1 MMTKTQTLNA
11 RWLRWTDH
19 NWVPPWFRHWLQKH
33 PKFAMAAL
41 ALLIAFAV
49 IVVVRWF
56 SPNPA
61 KELSYYTVKR
71 GDFLVSVV
79 EGGSLRALNEVVIRC
94 EVEGSTRII
103 SIAPEGSQVKKGELL
118 VELDSSDIQEKLT
131 QQEITAENL
140 KFNYLQ
146 GQENLEIQKSLA
158 ESNIREAE
166 LRVQIAASD
175 LEKYVEGDFPQ
186 QTNKLSADITI
197 AEEELKRA
205 QDRYSWTLKLQERN
219 YASKSEVEADEL
231 ALKRANIKIE
241 QLKEDLRLL
250 LKYDF
255 PKRKALLESTL
266 ASNKD
271 DLARLKARSA
281 SQISQAQA
289 DLETRKRALDLHT
302 QRLQSLREQLS
313 LTKIYAPQD
322 GLVVYPSFST
332 SSGYVIEEGST
343 VRQRQEL
350 IKLPDVTQM
359 LVEVKVHESF
369 VNSIRPGLL
378 AYVTVDSMPDRRFVG
393 SVRRVAP
400 LPDATSRYMNP
411 NLKVYSTEVVIEE
424 VLPDVKPGVSA
435 HAEIVITNL
444 SKVITLPVQAVTT
457 LKGRQVIYR
466 ADANEPVE
474 VELGLS
480 NNRFVEV
487 RSGVKEGDQVLL
499 APPAATSVE
508 DAGNG
513 QLSAEEVES
522 AKARIAKNPL
532 DTSGKGSISRSGAGA
547 SKLPPAAKPERTE
560 KPAKPT
566 SKPAKPTKS

>member
-1 MMTKTQTLNA
+1 MTKTETLNGW
-11 RWLRWTDH
+11 WLRWTEFH
-19 NWVPPWFRHWLQKH
+19 WVPAKVRHWLQKH
-33 PKFAMAAL
+33 PKFALGLLAALL
-41 ALLIAFAV
+41 ALLALVAV
-49 IVVVRWF
+49 RMF
-56 SPNPA
+56 SPDPA
-61 KELSYYTVKR
+61 QALSYHTVKR

-79 EGGSLRALNEVVIRC
+79 EGGSLRAVNEMVIRC
-94 EVEGSTRII
+94 DVEGSTRII

-118 VELDSSDIQEKLT
+118 VELDSSEIQEKLT
-131 QQEITAENL
+131 QQEITAENQ

-186 QTNKLSADITI
+186 QTNKLTADITI

-231 ALKRANIKIE
+231 ALKRASIKIE

-255 PKRKALLESTL
+255 PKRKALFESTL
-266 ASNKD
+266 ASAKD
-271 DLARLKARSA
+271 DLMRLKARSA
-281 SQISQAQA
+281 SQISQAEA
-289 DLETRKRALDLHT
+289 DLETRKRSLDLQT
-302 QRLQSLREQLS
+302 QRLQNLREQLS
-313 LTKIYAPQD
+313 LTKIFAPQD
-322 GLVVYPSFST
+322 GLVVYPTFSS

-350 IKLPDVTQM
+350 IKLPDVSQM

-369 VNSIRPGLL
+369 VNAIRPGLL
-378 AYVTVDSMPDRRFVG
+378 AYVTVDSMPDKRFVG

-400 LPDATSRYMNP
+400 LPDSTSRYMNP

-424 VLPDVKPGVSA
+424 PLLDVKPGVSA

-444 SKVITLPVQAVTT
+444 SKVVTLPVQAVTT
-457 LKGRQVIYR
+457 LKGRQVVYLASAR
-466 ADANEPVE
+466 DPVD
-474 VELGLS
+474 VEIGLS

-487 RSGVKEGDQVLL
+487 RRGVKEGDQVLL
-499 APPAATSVE
+499 APPAASNVE

-513 QLSAEEVES
+513 QLSAEEVEA
-522 AKARIAKNPL
+522 AKARIAKNPPET
-532 DTSGKGSISRSGAGA
+532 DAKGSISRPGGGS
-547 SKLPPAAKPERTE
+547 SKLPPASKPERTE
-560 KPAKPT
+560 KPTKSSNKP
-566 SKPAKPTKS
+566 SKPSKS